1 MKTKL
6 KLWLLV
12 ILFFILSIYLIS
24 DSYALFET
32 NSSGEANSEI
42 GKWVIKIS
50 DILISDNQKEEFS
63 VDNFVYEENEN
74 IADGYIAPGRN
85 GYFDIIL
92 DPTGTEVAVR
102 YDLSFDNEQSYGDNI
117 KYSVT
122 LLDGTETIKTAPN
135 TYSGTI
141 SLKQINQNT
150 KITLR
155 INLTWDNDVNYNSND
170 TKLGTTE
177 DNKIRIPVGV
187 SVTQYLG
194 ETITPYTE

>member
-1 MKTKL
+1 MKTKF

-12 ILFFILSIYLIS
+12 ILFFILSIYLVA

-32 NSSGEANSEI
+32 NSSGEANSTI

-50 DILISDNQKEEFS
+50 DVLISDNQMEEFS
-63 VDNFVYEENEN
+63 VDNFVYETNDN

-85 GYFDIIL
+85 GYFDIVL
-92 DPTGTEVAVR
+92 DPTGTDVAIR
-102 YDLSFDNEQSYGDNI
+102 YDLSFDNEQTYGDNI

-122 LLDGTETIKTAPN
+122 LLTGEETIKTGPN
-135 TYSGTI
+135 TYSGIVT
-141 SLKQINQNT
+141 LDQIEQNT

-155 INLTWDNDVNYNSND
+155 INLTWESERNYDHND
-170 TKLGTTE
+170 TILGMTE
-177 DNKIRIPVGV
+177 NAKIRIPVGI
-187 SVTQYLG
+187 SVNQYLG

>member
-1 MKTKL
+1 MKTKF

-12 ILFFILSIYLIS
+12 ILFFILSIYLVA

-32 NSSGEANSEI
+32 NSSGEANSTI

-50 DILISDNQKEEFS
+50 DVLISDNQMEEFS
-63 VDNFVYEENEN
+63 VDNFVYETNDN

-85 GYFDIIL
+85 GYFDIVL
-92 DPTGTEVAVR
+92 DPTGTDVAIR
-102 YDLSFDNEQSYGDNI
+102 YDLSFDNEQTYGDNI

-122 LLDGTETIKTAPN
+122 LLNGEETIKTGPN
-135 TYSGTI
+135 TYSGIVT
-141 SLKQINQNT
+141 LDQIEQNT

-155 INLTWDNDVNYNSND
+155 INLTWESERNYDHND
-170 TKLGTTE
+170 TILGMTE
-177 DNKIRIPVGV
+177 NAKIRIPVGI
-187 SVTQYLG
+187 SVNQYLG